1 MMEQKKISRK
11 QFLGM
16 SAAATGAALF
26 SGVGN
31 AAMAQVL
38 PEDEKIAGLKEY
50 ILTNVRLEDGF
61 EYNEKKEVQATKTGL
76 YNLHIADGKIKSIA
90 KERLNLKL
98 KTIDAKG
105 LLMLPALRDMH
116 IHIDKTYY
124 GGKWNAAPRKGYTV
138 KDMITLEQ
146 KLIPQLLPDSQRK
159 AEEAIKLMQ
168 SQGSYFARCQCNIDP
183 VSGLKSLEHLL
194 AALEKNKNSFAWEIV
209 AFPQHG
215 ILYSQSESLLREAAK
230 MGVDFIGGLDP
241 TSVDGHLEKS
251 LDAMCQIAIDNNK
264 GIDIHLHESPPSGK
278 AAIEYIIKKTEENK
292 QLQGKTYIS
301 HGFALA
307 RMEQK
312 ELEKVAEQMGALG
325 IGVVSTIPIGRTIMP
340 IPTLK
345 KYGVKLMTGTDSI
358 VDHWMPFG
366 TCDMLEKAKLCAQLY
381 GWTDEYS
388 LSRAL
393 HIATTDEILPLN
405 DSGDRVW
412 PAVGN
417 EANFILVKSS
427 CSAEAVARLPK
438 REGVFFK
445 GKLIAGEMKG

>member
-1 MMEQKKISRK
+1 MEDNKISRK
-11 QFLGM
+11 KFLGLG
-16 SAAATGAALF
+16 AAATGAALF
-26 SGVGN
+26 SGIG
-31 AAMAQVL
+31 ASAMAQGQS
-38 PEDEKIAGLKEY
+38 EEEKKTALKEY
-50 ILTNVRLEDGF
+50 ILINARLEEGF
-61 EYNEKKEVQATKTGL
+61 EYNEKNEVVATKTSL
-76 YNLHIADGKIKSIA
+76 YNLHIADGKIKSITTG
-90 KERLNLKL
+90 KLITKL
-98 KTIDAKG
+98 KTVDAKG
-105 LLMLPALRDMH
+105 LLMLPGLRDMH

-124 GGKWNAAPRKGYTV
+124 GGAWNAAPRKGYTV

-146 KLIPQLLPDSQRK
+146 KLIPQLLTDSQHK

-194 AALEKNKNSFAWEIV
+194 AALDKNKDSFGWEIV

-215 ILYSQSESLLREAAK
+215 ILYSQSEPLLREAAK

-241 TSVDGHLEKS
+241 TSVDGDMEKS
-251 LDAMCQIAIDNNK
+251 LDAMFQIAIDTNK
-264 GIDIHLHESPPSGK
+264 GIDIHLHEAPPSGK
-278 AAIEYIIKKTEENK
+278 SEIEYIIKRTEENK

-307 RMEQK
+307 KMDPK
-312 ELEKVAEQMGALG
+312 DLEKVAEQMGALG
-325 IGVVSTIPIGRTIMP
+325 IGVVSTIPIGKTIMP

-345 KYGVKLMTGTDSI
+345 KHGVKLMTGTDSI

-393 HIATTDEILPLN
+393 HIATTNEILPLN
-405 DSGDRVW
+405 DAGTRVW

-417 EANFILVKSS
+417 DANFILVKAS

-438 REGVFFK
+438 REGVFYN
-445 GKLIAGEMKG
+445 GKLIAGEMI

>member
-1 MMEQKKISRK
+1 MEDNRISRK
-11 QFLGM
+11 KFLGLG
-16 SAAATGAALF
+16 AAATGAAFF
-26 SGVGN
+26 SGIGANAIGN
-31 AAMAQVL
+31 L
-38 PEDEKIAGLKEY
+38 NPDDKEKSFLNEY
-50 ILTNVRLEDGF
+50 LLINVRLEEGF
-61 EYNEKKEVQATKTGL
+61 EYNEKNEVIATKTAL
-76 YNLHIADGKIKSIA
+76 YNLHIANGKIKSITSG
-90 KERLNLKL
+90 KSPLEL
-98 KTIDAKG
+98 KTVDAKG
-105 LLMLPALRDMH
+105 YLMLPGLRDMH

-124 GGKWNAAPRKGYTV
+124 GGTWNAAPRKGYTV

-183 VSGLKSLEHLL
+183 VSGLKSLEHLQ
-194 AALEKNKNSFAWEIV
+194 AALANNKDSFGSEIV

-215 ILYSQSESLLREAAK
+215 ILFSNSEPLLREAAS

-241 TSVDGHLEKS
+241 TNVDGNMEKS
-251 LDAMCQIAIDNNK
+251 LDTMFQIALDTNK
-264 GIDIHLHESPPSGK
+264 GVDIHLHESPPSGK
-278 AAIEYIIKKTEENK
+278 AAIDYMIKKVEENK

-307 RMEQK
+307 RMEPK
-312 ELEKVAEQMGALG
+312 DMEKIAEQMGNLG
-325 IGVVSTIPIGRTIMP
+325 IGVISTIPFGKTIMP

-358 VDHWMPFG
+358 VDHWQPFG
-366 TCDMLEKAKLCAQLY
+366 TCDMLEKAKVCAQLY

-393 HIATTDEILPLN
+393 HIATKDEVLPLN
-405 DSGDRVW
+405 DSGTRVW
-412 PAVGN
+412 PAAGN
-417 EANFILVKSS
+417 DADFILVKAS

-438 REGVFFK
+438 REGVFYK
-445 GKLIAGEMKG
+445 GKMIAGAL

>member
-1 MMEQKKISRK
+1 MDQNEISRK
-11 QFLGM
+11 KFLGL

-26 SGVGN
+26 SGIGSS
-31 AAMAQVL
+31 AMTHEVADDKNTV
-38 PEDEKIAGLKEY
+38 ALKEY
-50 ILTNVRLEDGF
+50 ILTNVRLEEGF
-61 EYNEKKEVQATKTGL
+61 EYNEKKEVVSTKTDL
-76 YNLHIADGKIKSIA
+76 YNLHIADGKIKNIV
-90 KERLNLKL
+90 KGKLDLKV
-98 KTIDAKG
+98 KVIDAKG
-105 LLMLPALRDMH
+105 LLMLPGLRDMH

-138 KDMITLEQ
+138 KDMIVLEE
-146 KLIPQLLPDSQRK
+146 KILPGLLTDSQRK
-159 AEEAIKLMQ
+159 AEEAIELMK
-168 SQGSYFARCQCNIDP
+168 SQGTYFARCQTNIDP

-194 AALEKNKNSFAWEIV
+194 AALDKNKDSFAWEIV

-241 TSVDGHLEKS
+241 TTVDGNLEKS
-251 LDAMCQIAIDNNK
+251 LDAMFQIAIDNNK
-264 GIDIHLHESPPSGK
+264 GIDIHLHEGLPTGK

-312 ELEKVAEQMGALG
+312 EVEKTAEQMSALG
-325 IGVVSTIPIGRTIMP
+325 IGVVSTVPFGRTIMP

-358 VDHWMPFG
+358 VDHWGPFG
-366 TCDMLEKAKLCAQLY
+366 NCDMLEKAKLCAQLY
-381 GWTDEYS
+381 GWTDEFN

-393 HIATTDEILPLN
+393 HIATTNEILPLN
-405 DSGDRVW
+405 DAGTRVW
-412 PAVGN
+412 PAVGD
-417 EANFILVKSS
+417 EANFILVKAS
-427 CSAEAVARLPK
+427 CSAEAVARTPR
-438 REGVFFK
+438 REAVFFK
-445 GKLIAGEMKG
+445 GKRIAGEMKV

>member
-26 SGVGN
+26 SGVGS
-31 AAMAQVL
+31 AAMAKV
-38 PEDEKIAGLKEY
+38 ESENNNIADSKEY

-61 EYNEKKEVQATKTGL
+61 EYNEKKEVQATRTAL
-76 YNLHIADGKIKSIA
+76 YNLHIADGKIKSIT

-98 KTIDAKG
+98 KTVDAKG

-124 GGKWNAAPRKGYTV
+124 GGNWNAAPRKGYTV

-278 AAIEYIIKKTEENK
+278 AAIEYIIKRTEENK

-381 GWTDEYS
+381 GWTDEYN

-405 DSGDRVW
+405 DSGVRVW

>member
-1 MMEQKKISRK
+1 MEENIISRK
-11 QFLGM
+11 KFLGLG
-16 SAAATGAALF
+16 AAATGAALF
-26 SGVGN
+26 SGIG
-31 AAMAQVL
+31 ATAMTQTEA
-38 PEDEKIAGLKEY
+38 EDKKNKDLKEY
-50 ILTNVRLEDGF
+50 ILVNVRLEEGF
-61 EYNEKKEVQATKTGL
+61 EYNDKNEVVATKTGL
-76 YNLHIADGKIKSIA
+76 YNLHIGDGKIKNITTG
-90 KERLNLKL
+90 KPVTKL
-98 KTIDAKG
+98 KTVDAKG
-105 LLMLPALRDMH
+105 LLMLPGLRDMH

-124 GGKWNAAPRKGYTV
+124 GGNWNAAPRKGYTV

-146 KLIPQLLPDSQRK
+146 KIIPQLLTDSQHK

-194 AALEKNKNSFAWEIV
+194 AALDNNKDSFGWEIV

-215 ILYSQSESLLREAAK
+215 ILYSQSEPLLREAAA

-241 TSVDGHLEKS
+241 TSVDGNMEKS
-251 LDAMCQIAIDNNK
+251 LDTMFQIAIDTNK
-264 GIDIHLHESPPSGK
+264 GIDIHLHEGLPSGQ
-278 AAIEYIIKKTEENK
+278 AAIEYIIKRTEENK
-292 QLQGKTYIS
+292 QLQRKTYIS

-307 RMEQK
+307 KMEPK
-312 ELEKVAEQMGALG
+312 DLEKVAEQMGALG

-393 HIATTDEILPLN
+393 HIATTNEILPLN
-405 DSGDRVW
+405 DAGARVW

-417 EANFILVKSS
+417 DANFILVKAS

-438 REGVFFK
+438 REGVFFN
-445 GKLIAGEMKG
+445 GKMIAGEVF

>member
-1 MMEQKKISRK
+1 MEDHKISRK
-11 QFLGM
+11 KFLGLG
-16 SAAATGAALF
+16 AAATGAALF
-26 SGVGN
+26 SGIGGN
-31 AAMAQVL
+31 AIAQVL
-38 PEDEKIAGLKEY
+38 PEDKKGNSLKEY
-50 ILTNVRLEDGF
+50 ILSNVRLEDGF
-61 EYNEKKEVQATKTGL
+61 EYNEKNEVVATKTAL
-76 YNLHIADGKIKSIA
+76 YNLHIANGKIKSITTG
-90 KERLNLKL
+90 KSTLKL
-98 KTIDAKG
+98 KTVDAKG
-105 LLMLPALRDMH
+105 LLMLPGLRDMH

-124 GGKWNAAPRKGYTV
+124 GGTWNAAPRKGYTV

-146 KLIPQLLPDSQRK
+146 KLIPQLLPDSQHK

-183 VSGLKSLEHLL
+183 VSGLKSLEHLQ
-194 AALEKNKNSFAWEIV
+194 AALEKNKDSFGWEIV

-215 ILYSQSESLLREAAK
+215 ILYSKSEPLLREAAS
-230 MGVDFIGGLDP
+230 MGIDFIGGLDP
-241 TSVDGHLEKS
+241 TSVDGNMEKS
-251 LDAMCQIAIDNNK
+251 LDTMIQIALDTNK
-264 GIDIHLHESPPSGK
+264 GIDIHLHEGVPSGK
-278 AAIEYIIKKTEENK
+278 DAIEYIIKKTEENK

-307 RMEQK
+307 RMDPK
-312 ELEKVAEQMGALG
+312 DLEGIAEKMGNLG

-358 VDHWMPFG
+358 VDHWQPFG

-393 HIATTDEILPLN
+393 HIATKDEILPLN
-405 DSGDRVW
+405 DAGTRVW
-412 PAVGN
+412 PAVDS
-417 EANFILVKSS
+417 EANFILVKAT

-438 REGVFFK
+438 REGVFYK
-445 GKLIAGEMKG
+445 GKVIAGEIGL

>member
-1 MMEQKKISRK
+1 MEDNRISRK
-11 QFLGM
+11 KFLGLG
-16 SAAATGAALF
+16 AAATGAAFF
-26 SGVGN
+26 SGIGANAIGN
-31 AAMAQVL
+31 L
-38 PEDEKIAGLKEY
+38 NPDDKEKSFLNEY
-50 ILTNVRLEDGF
+50 LLINVRLEEGF
-61 EYNEKKEVQATKTGL
+61 EYNEKNEVIATKTAL
-76 YNLHIADGKIKSIA
+76 YNLHIANGKIKSITSG
-90 KERLNLKL
+90 KSPLEL
-98 KTIDAKG
+98 KTVDAKG
-105 LLMLPALRDMH
+105 YLMLPGLRDMH

-124 GGKWNAAPRKGYTV
+124 GGTWNAAPRKGYTV

-183 VSGLKSLEHLL
+183 VSGLKSLEHLQ
-194 AALEKNKNSFAWEIV
+194 AALANNKDSFGWEIV

-215 ILYSQSESLLREAAK
+215 ILFSNSEPLLREAAS

-241 TSVDGHLEKS
+241 TNVDGNMEKS
-251 LDAMCQIAIDNNK
+251 LDTMFQIALDTNK
-264 GIDIHLHESPPSGK
+264 GVDIHLHESPPSGK
-278 AAIEYIIKKTEENK
+278 AAIDYMIKKVEENK

-307 RMEQK
+307 RMEPK
-312 ELEKVAEQMGALG
+312 DMEKIAEQMGNLG
-325 IGVVSTIPIGRTIMP
+325 IGVISTIPFGKTIMP

-358 VDHWMPFG
+358 VDHWQPFG
-366 TCDMLEKAKLCAQLY
+366 TCDMLEKAKVCAQLY

-393 HIATTDEILPLN
+393 HIATKDEVLPLN
-405 DSGDRVW
+405 DSGTRVW
-412 PAVGN
+412 PAAGN
-417 EANFILVKSS
+417 DADFILVKAS

-438 REGVFFK
+438 REGVFYK
-445 GKLIAGEMKG
+445 GKMIAGAL

>member
-1 MMEQKKISRK
+1 MEDHKISRK
-11 QFLGM
+11 KFLGLG
-16 SAAATGAALF
+16 AAATGAALF
-26 SGVGN
+26 SGIGGN
-31 AAMAQVL
+31 AVAQVL
-38 PEDEKIAGLKEY
+38 PEDNKGNSLKEY
-50 ILTNVRLEDGF
+50 ILSNVRLEDGF
-61 EYNEKKEVQATKTGL
+61 EYNEKNEVVATKTAL
-76 YNLHIADGKIKSIA
+76 YNLHIANGKIKSITTG
-90 KERLNLKL
+90 KSTLKL
-98 KTIDAKG
+98 KTVDAKG
-105 LLMLPALRDMH
+105 LLMLPGLRDMH

-124 GGKWNAAPRKGYTV
+124 GGTWNAAPRKGYTV

-146 KLIPQLLPDSQRK
+146 KIIPQLLTDSQHK

-183 VSGLKSLEHLL
+183 VSGLKSLEHLQ
-194 AALEKNKNSFAWEIV
+194 AALEKNKDSFGWEIV

-215 ILYSQSESLLREAAK
+215 ILYSKSEPLLREAAS
-230 MGVDFIGGLDP
+230 MGIDFIGGLDP
-241 TSVDGHLEKS
+241 TSVDGNMEKS
-251 LDAMCQIAIDNNK
+251 LDTMIQIALDTNK
-264 GIDIHLHESPPSGK
+264 GIDIHLHEGVPSGK
-278 AAIEYIIKKTEENK
+278 DAIEYIIKKTEENK

-307 RMEQK
+307 RMDPK
-312 ELEKVAEQMGALG
+312 DLEGIAEKMGNLG

-358 VDHWMPFG
+358 VDHWQPFG

-393 HIATTDEILPLN
+393 HIATKDEILPLN
-405 DSGDRVW
+405 DSGTRVW
-412 PAVGN
+412 PAVDS
-417 EANFILVKSS
+417 EANFILVKAT

-438 REGVFFK
+438 REGVFYK
-445 GKLIAGEMKG
+445 GKVIAGEIGL

>member
-1 MMEQKKISRK
+1 MEENLISRK
-11 QFLGM
+11 KFLGLG
-16 SAAATGAALF
+16 AAATGAALF
-26 SGVGN
+26 SGIGAK
-31 AAMAQVL
+31 AAAQVL
-38 PEDEKIAGLKEY
+38 PDTAEDKTSGDY

-61 EYNEKKEVQATKTGL
+61 EYNEKNEVAATKTNL
-76 YNLHIADGKIKSIA
+76 YNLHISNGKIKNIISGKSDLKIKSI
-90 KERLNLKL
+90 
-98 KTIDAKG
+98 DGKG
-105 LLMLPALRDMH
+105 LLMLPGLRDMH

-124 GGKWNAAPRKGYTV
+124 GGTWNAAPRKGFTV

-159 AEEAIKLMQ
+159 AEEAVKLMQ
-168 SQGSYFARCQCNIDP
+168 SKGSYFARCQCNIDP

-194 AALEKNKNSFAWEIV
+194 LALENNKDSFGWEIV

-215 ILYSQSESLLREAAK
+215 ILYSQSEPLLREAAK
-230 MGVDFIGGLDP
+230 MGIDFIGGLDP
-241 TSVDGHLEKS
+241 TNVDGNMEKS
-251 LDAMCQIAIDNNK
+251 LDTMFQIALDNKK

-278 AAIEYIIKKTEENK
+278 AAIEYMIKIIEENK
-292 QLQGKTYIS
+292 ELQGKSYIS

-307 RMEQK
+307 RMDPK
-312 ELEKVAEQMGALG
+312 EMEKIAEQMGHLG
-325 IGVVSTIPIGRTIMP
+325 IGVISTIPFGKTIMP

-358 VDHWMPFG
+358 VDHWQPFG

-381 GWTDEYS
+381 GWTDEFS

-393 HIATTDEILPLN
+393 HIATKDEILPLN
-405 DSGDRVW
+405 DSGKRVW
-412 PAVGN
+412 PAVGDD
-417 EANFILVKSS
+417 ADFILVKAS

-445 GKLIAGEMKG
+445 GKRIAGELSS

>member
-1 MMEQKKISRK
+1 MEDNRISRK
-11 QFLGM
+11 KFLGLG
-16 SAAATGAALF
+16 AAATGAAFF
-26 SGVGN
+26 SGIGANAIGN
-31 AAMAQVL
+31 L
-38 PEDEKIAGLKEY
+38 NPDDKEKSFLNEY
-50 ILTNVRLEDGF
+50 LLINVRLEEGF
-61 EYNEKKEVQATKTGL
+61 EYNEKNEVIATKTAL
-76 YNLHIADGKIKSIA
+76 YNLHIANGKIKSITSG
-90 KERLNLKL
+90 KSPLEL
-98 KTIDAKG
+98 KTVDAKG
-105 LLMLPALRDMH
+105 YLMLPGLRDMH

-124 GGKWNAAPRKGYTV
+124 GGTWNAAPRKGYTV

-183 VSGLKSLEHLL
+183 VSGLKSLEHLQ
-194 AALEKNKNSFAWEIV
+194 AALANNKDSFGWEIV

-215 ILYSQSESLLREAAK
+215 ILFSNSEPLLREAAS

-241 TSVDGHLEKS
+241 TNVDGNMEKS
-251 LDAMCQIAIDNNK
+251 LDTMFQIALDTNK
-264 GIDIHLHESPPSGK
+264 GVDIHLHESPPSGK
-278 AAIEYIIKKTEENK
+278 SAIDYMIKKVEENK

-307 RMEQK
+307 RMEPK
-312 ELEKVAEQMGALG
+312 DMEKIAEQMGNLG
-325 IGVVSTIPIGRTIMP
+325 IGVISTIPFGKTIMP

-358 VDHWMPFG
+358 VDHWQPFG
-366 TCDMLEKAKLCAQLY
+366 TCDMLEKAKVCAQLY

-393 HIATTDEILPLN
+393 HIATKDEVLPLN
-405 DSGDRVW
+405 DSGTRVW
-412 PAVGN
+412 PAAGN
-417 EANFILVKSS
+417 DADFILVKAS

-438 REGVFFK
+438 REGVFYK
-445 GKLIAGEMKG
+445 GKMIAGAL

>member
-1 MMEQKKISRK
+1 MEDHTISRK
-11 QFLGM
+11 KFLGL

-26 SGVGN
+26 SGIGGSAV
-31 AAMAQVL
+31 AQVV
-38 PEDEKIAGLKEY
+38 PEENKTTLKDY
-50 ILTNVRLEDGF
+50 LLTNVRLEDGF
-61 EYNEKKEVQATKTGL
+61 EYNEKNEVVATKTAL
-76 YNLHIADGKIKSIA
+76 YHVHIANGKIKSITSEKPA
-90 KERLNLKL
+90 LKL

-105 LLMLPALRDMH
+105 LLMLPGLRDMH

-124 GGKWNAAPRKGYTV
+124 GGTWNAAPRKGYTV

-146 KLIPQLLPDSQRK
+146 KIIPQLLTDSQRK
-159 AEEAIKLMQ
+159 AEEAIQLMQ
-168 SQGSYFARCQCNIDP
+168 SQGSFFARCQCNIDP

-194 AALEKNKNSFAWEIV
+194 AALEKNRDSFGWEIV

-215 ILYSQSESLLREAAK
+215 ILYSKSEPLLREAAK
-230 MGVDFIGGLDP
+230 MGIDFIGGLDP
-241 TSVDGHLEKS
+241 TNVDGNMEKS
-251 LDAMCQIAIDNNK
+251 LDAMFQIALDTNK

-278 AAIEYIIKKTEENK
+278 SAIEYIIKRTEENK
-292 QLQGKTYIS
+292 ELQGKTYIS

-307 RMEQK
+307 RMEPK
-312 ELEKVAEQMGALG
+312 DLEKIAEQMGNLG
-325 IGVVSTIPIGRTIMP
+325 IGVVTTVPIGKTIMP

-358 VDHWMPFG
+358 VDHWQPFG

-393 HIATTDEILPLN
+393 HIATTNEILPLN
-405 DSGDRVW
+405 DSGKRIW
-412 PAVGN
+412 PAPED
-417 EANFILVKSS
+417 EANFILVKAS

-445 GKLIAGEMKG
+445 GKMIYKDSEILS

>member
-1 MMEQKKISRK
+1 MEENKISRK
-11 QFLGM
+11 KFLGLG
-16 SAAATGAALF
+16 AAATGAALF
-26 SGVGN
+26 SGIG
-31 AAMAQVL
+31 ATAMAQEQA
-38 PEDEKIAGLKEY
+38 EDGKKSVLKEY
-50 ILTNVRLEDGF
+50 ILSNVRLEEGF
-61 EYNEKKEVQATKTGL
+61 EYNEKNEVVATKTAL
-76 YNLHIADGKIKSIA
+76 YNLHIADGKIKSIT
-90 KERLNLKL
+90 KEKPVTKL
-98 KTIDAKG
+98 KTVDAKG
-105 LLMLPALRDMH
+105 FLMLPGLRDMH

-124 GGKWNAAPRKGYTV
+124 GGNWNAAPRKGYTV

-146 KLIPQLLPDSQRK
+146 KIIPQLLTDSQYK

-194 AALEKNKNSFAWEIV
+194 AALDKNKDSFGWEIV

-215 ILYSQSESLLREAAK
+215 ILYSQSEPLLREAAK

-241 TSVDGHLEKS
+241 TSVDGNMEKS
-251 LDAMCQIAIDNNK
+251 LDAMFQIAIDTNK
-264 GIDIHLHESPPSGK
+264 GIDIHLHEGLPSGK
-278 AAIEYIIKKTEENK
+278 DAIEYIIKRTEENK

-307 RMEQK
+307 KMEPK
-312 ELEKVAEQMGALG
+312 DLEKVAEQMGALG
-325 IGVVSTIPIGRTIMP
+325 IGVVSTIPIGKTIMP

-393 HIATTDEILPLN
+393 HIATTNEILPLN
-405 DSGDRVW
+405 DAGTKVW
-412 PAVGN
+412 PAIGN
-417 EANFILVKSS
+417 DANFILVKAS
-427 CSAEAVARLPK
+427 CSAEAAARLPK

-445 GKLIAGEMKG
+445 GKMIAGEMV

>member
-1 MMEQKKISRK
+1 MEENTISRK
-11 QFLGM
+11 KFLGLG
-16 SAAATGAALF
+16 AAATGAALF
-26 SGVGN
+26 SGIGVT
-31 AAMAQVL
+31 AMTQEQA
-38 PEDEKIAGLKEY
+38 EDGKKSALKEY
-50 ILTNVRLEDGF
+50 ILSNVRLEEGF
-61 EYNEKKEVQATKTGL
+61 EYNEKNEVVATKTAL
-76 YNLHIADGKIKSIA
+76 YNLHIADGKIKSIT
-90 KERLNLKL
+90 KNKPVTKL
-98 KTIDAKG
+98 KTVDGKG
-105 LLMLPALRDMH
+105 FLMLPGLRDMH

-124 GGKWNAAPRKGYTV
+124 GGNWNAAPRKGYTV

-146 KLIPQLLPDSQRK
+146 KIIPQLLTDSQYK

-168 SQGSYFARCQCNIDP
+168 SQGSYFSRCQCNIDP

-194 AALEKNKNSFAWEIV
+194 AALDKNKDSFGWEIV

-215 ILYSQSESLLREAAK
+215 ILYSQSESLLREAAA
-230 MGVDFIGGLDP
+230 MGIDFIGGLDP
-241 TSVDGHLEKS
+241 TNVDGNMEKS
-251 LDAMCQIAIDNNK
+251 LDTMVQIAIDTNK
-264 GIDIHLHESPPSGK
+264 GIDIHLHEGLPSGK
-278 AAIEYIIKKTEENK
+278 AAIEHIIKRTEENK

-307 RMEQK
+307 KMEPK
-312 ELEKVAEQMGALG
+312 DLEKVAEQMGVLG
-325 IGVVSTIPIGRTIMP
+325 IGVVSTIPIGKTIMP

-393 HIATTDEILPLN
+393 HIATTNEVLPLN
-405 DSGDRVW
+405 DAGNRVW
-412 PAVGN
+412 PAIGN
-417 EANFILVKSS
+417 DANFILVKAS

-438 REGVFFK
+438 REGVFFN
-445 GKLIAGEMKG
+445 GKMIAGEMV

>member
-1 MMEQKKISRK
+1 MEDHKISRK
-11 QFLGM
+11 KFLGLG
-16 SAAATGAALF
+16 AAATGAALF
-26 SGVGN
+26 SGIGGN
-31 AAMAQVL
+31 AVAQVL
-38 PEDEKIAGLKEY
+38 PEDNKGNSLKEY
-50 ILTNVRLEDGF
+50 ILSNVRLEDGF
-61 EYNEKKEVQATKTGL
+61 EYNEKNEVVATKTAL
-76 YNLHIADGKIKSIA
+76 YNLHIANGKIKSITTG
-90 KERLNLKL
+90 KSTLKL
-98 KTIDAKG
+98 KTVDAKG
-105 LLMLPALRDMH
+105 LLMLPGLRDMH

-124 GGKWNAAPRKGYTV
+124 GGTWNAAPRKGYTV

-146 KLIPQLLPDSQRK
+146 KIIPQLLTDSQHK

-183 VSGLKSLEHLL
+183 VSGLKSLEHLQ
-194 AALEKNKNSFAWEIV
+194 AALENNKDSFGWEIV

-215 ILYSQSESLLREAAK
+215 ILYSKSEPLLREAAS
-230 MGVDFIGGLDP
+230 MGIDFIGGLDP
-241 TSVDGHLEKS
+241 TSVDGNMEKS
-251 LDAMCQIAIDNNK
+251 LDTMIQIALDTNK
-264 GIDIHLHESPPSGK
+264 GIDIHLHEGVPSGK

-307 RMEQK
+307 RMDPK
-312 ELEKVAEQMGALG
+312 DLEEIAEKMGNLG

-358 VDHWMPFG
+358 VDHWQPFG

-381 GWTDEYS
+381 GWTDEFS

-393 HIATTDEILPLN
+393 HIATKDEILPLN
-405 DSGDRVW
+405 DAGTRVW
-412 PAVGN
+412 PAIDS
-417 EANFILVKSS
+417 EANFILVKAT

-438 REGVFFK
+438 REGVFYK
-445 GKLIAGEMKG
+445 GKMIAGAI

>member
-1 MMEQKKISRK
+1 MDQNAISRK
-11 QFLGM
+11 KFLGM

-26 SGVGN
+26 SGVGSS
-31 AAMAQVL
+31 AMTQL
-38 PEDEKIAGLKEY
+38 KPEDKNTVDMKDY
-50 ILTNVRLEDGF
+50 ILTNVRLEEGF
-61 EYNEKKEVQATKTGL
+61 EYNEKKKVVSTKTDL
-76 YNLHIADGKIKSIA
+76 YNLLIADGKIKKIA
-90 KERLNLKL
+90 KGKLDLKL

-105 LLMLPALRDMH
+105 FLMLPGLRDMH

-138 KDMITLEQ
+138 KDMIALEE
-146 KLIPQLLPDSQRK
+146 KIIPQLLTDSQRK
-159 AEEAIKLMQ
+159 AEEAIELMK
-168 SQGSYFARCQCNIDP
+168 SQGTYFARCQTNIDP

-194 AALEKNKNSFAWEIV
+194 AALDKNKDSFAWEIV

-241 TSVDGHLEKS
+241 TTVDGDLEKS
-251 LDAMCQIAIDNNK
+251 LDVMFQIAIDNNK
-264 GIDIHLHESPPSGK
+264 GIDIYLHEGLPTGK
-278 AAIEYIIKKTEENK
+278 AAIDYIIKKTEENK

-307 RMEQK
+307 RIEQK
-312 ELEKVAEQMGALG
+312 ELEKTAEQMGELG
-325 IGVVSTIPIGRTIMP
+325 IGVVSTVPIGRTIMP

-358 VDHWMPFG
+358 VDHWQPFG
-366 TCDMLEKAKLCAQLY
+366 NCDMLEKAKLCAQLY
-381 GWTDEYS
+381 GWTDEFS

-393 HIATTDEILPLN
+393 HIATTNEILPLN
-405 DSGDRVW
+405 DAGIRTW
-412 PAVGN
+412 PLVDN
-417 EANFILVKSS
+417 EANFVLVKAS

-445 GKLIAGEMKG
+445 GKLIAGEMKD

>member
-1 MMEQKKISRK
+1 MEENLISRK
-11 QFLGM
+11 KFLGLG
-16 SAAATGAALF
+16 AAATGAALF
-26 SGVGN
+26 SGIGAN
-31 AAMAQVL
+31 AASQVL
-38 PEDEKIAGLKEY
+38 PVMEENKTSGEY
-50 ILTNVRLEDGF
+50 ILSNVRLEDGF
-61 EYNEKKEVQATKTGL
+61 EYNEKNEVVATKTNL
-76 YNLHIADGKIKSIA
+76 YNLHIANGKIKNIISG
-90 KERLNLKL
+90 KSDLKL

-105 LLMLPALRDMH
+105 LLMLPGLRDMH
-116 IHIDKTYY
+116 IHIDKTFY
-124 GGKWNAAPRKGYTV
+124 GGNWNAAPRKGYTV

-168 SQGSYFARCQCNIDP
+168 SQGSYFARCQTNIDP

-194 AALEKNKNSFAWEIV
+194 AALENNKDSFGWEIV

-215 ILYSQSESLLREAAK
+215 ILYSQSEPLLREAAK

-241 TSVDGHLEKS
+241 TNVDGNMEKS
-251 LDAMCQIAIDNNK
+251 LDTMFQIALDNKK

-278 AAIEYIIKKTEENK
+278 AAIEYIIKRTEENK
-292 QLQGKTYIS
+292 ELQGKTYIS

-307 RMEQK
+307 RMEPK
-312 ELEKVAEQMGALG
+312 DMEKIAEQMGNLG
-325 IGVVSTIPIGRTIMP
+325 IGVISTIPIGRTIMP

-358 VDHWMPFG
+358 VDHWQPFG

-381 GWTDEYS
+381 GWTDEFG

-393 HIATTDEILPLN
+393 HIATKDEILPLN
-405 DSGDRVW
+405 DAGTRTW
-412 PAVGN
+412 PLPGN
-417 EANFILVKSS
+417 DADFILVKAS

-445 GKLIAGEMKG
+445 GKMISGSLKV

>member
-1 MMEQKKISRK
+1 MDQNAISRK
-11 QFLGM
+11 KFLGM

-26 SGVGN
+26 SSVGSS
-31 AAMAQVL
+31 AMTNVM
-38 PEDEKIAGLKEY
+38 PEDKKIADFKEY
-50 ILTNVRLEDGF
+50 ILTNVRLEEGF
-61 EYNEKKEVQATKTGL
+61 EYNEKNEVIATKTDL
-76 YNLHIADGKIKSIA
+76 YNLHIADGKIKKIA
-90 KERLNLKL
+90 KGKLDLKL
-98 KTIDAKG
+98 KTINAKG
-105 LLMLPALRDMH
+105 FLMLPGLRDMH

-124 GGKWNAAPRKGYTV
+124 AGKWNAAPRKGYTV
-138 KDMITLEQ
+138 KDMIKLEE
-146 KLIPQLLPDSQRK
+146 KIIPQLLTDSQHK

-168 SQGSYFARCQCNIDP
+168 SQGTYFARCQTNIDP

-194 AALEKNKNSFAWEIV
+194 AALDKNKDSFAWEIV

-215 ILYSQSESLLREAAK
+215 ILYSKSEPLLREAAK

-241 TSVDGHLEKS
+241 TTVDGNLEQS
-251 LDAMCQIAIDNNK
+251 LDSMFQIAIDNNK
-264 GIDIHLHESPPSGK
+264 GIDIHLHEGLPTGK

-312 ELEKVAEQMGALG
+312 DLEKISEQMGILG
-325 IGVVSTIPIGRTIMP
+325 IGVVSTVPIGRTIMP

-358 VDHWMPFG
+358 VDHWQPFG
-366 TCDMLEKAKLCAQLY
+366 NCDMLEKAKLCAQLY
-381 GWTDEYS
+381 GWTDEFS

-393 HIATTDEILPLN
+393 HIATTNEILPL
-405 DSGDRVW
+405 DDTGIRTW
-412 PAVGN
+412 PLVDN
-417 EANFILVKSS
+417 EANFILVNAS

-445 GKLIAGEMKG
+445 GKLIAGEMKA

>member
-1 MMEQKKISRK
+1 MEDHKISRK
-11 QFLGM
+11 KFLGLG
-16 SAAATGAALF
+16 AAATGAALF
-26 SGVGN
+26 SGIGGN
-31 AAMAQVL
+31 AVAQVL
-38 PEDEKIAGLKEY
+38 PEDKKGESPKEY
-50 ILTNVRLEDGF
+50 ILINVRLEDGF
-61 EYNEKKEVQATKTGL
+61 EYNEKNEVVATKTAL
-76 YNLHIADGKIKSIA
+76 YNLHIANGKIKSITA
-90 KERLNLKL
+90 GKSTLKL
-98 KTIDAKG
+98 KTIDVKG
-105 LLMLPALRDMH
+105 LLMLPGLRDMH

-124 GGKWNAAPRKGYTV
+124 GGTWNAAPRKGYTV

-146 KLIPQLLPDSQRK
+146 KIIPQLLQDSQHK

-183 VSGLKSLEHLL
+183 VSGLKSLEHLQ
-194 AALEKNKNSFAWEIV
+194 AALEKNKDSFGWEIV

-215 ILYSQSESLLREAAK
+215 ILYSKSEPLLREAAS
-230 MGVDFIGGLDP
+230 MGIDFIGGLDP
-241 TSVDGHLEKS
+241 TSVDGNMEKS
-251 LDAMCQIAIDNNK
+251 LDTMIQIALDTNK
-264 GIDIHLHESPPSGK
+264 GIDIHLHEGVPSGK
-278 AAIEYIIKKTEENK
+278 DAIEYIIKKTEENK

-307 RMEQK
+307 RMDPK
-312 ELEKVAEQMGALG
+312 DLEGIAEKMGNLG

-358 VDHWMPFG
+358 VDHWQPFG

-393 HIATTDEILPLN
+393 HIATKDEILPLN
-405 DSGDRVW
+405 DAGTRVW
-412 PAVGN
+412 PAVDS
-417 EANFILVKSS
+417 EANFILVKAT

-438 REGVFFK
+438 REGVFYK
-445 GKLIAGEMKG
+445 GKVIAGEIGL

>member
-1 MMEQKKISRK
+1 MEQNHISRK
-11 QFLGM
+11 RFLGL

-26 SGVGN
+26 SGIGTSAMTPQEAEDIN
-31 AAMAQVL
+31 TAA
-38 PEDEKIAGLKEY
+38 LKEY
-50 ILTNVRLEDGF
+50 ILTNVRLEEGF
-61 EYNEKKEVQATKTGL
+61 EYNEKKEVIATNTAL
-76 YNLHIADGKIKSIA
+76 YNLHISDGKIKKIV
-90 KERLNLKL
+90 KGKLDLKL

-105 LLMLPALRDMH
+105 FLMLPGLRDMH
-116 IHIDKTYY
+116 IHIDKTFY

-138 KDMITLEQ
+138 KDMIVLEE
-146 KLIPQLLPDSQRK
+146 KIIPQLLTDSQHK
-159 AEEAIKLMQ
+159 AEEAIELMK
-168 SQGSYFARCQCNIDP
+168 SQGTYFARCQTNIDP

-194 AALEKNKNSFAWEIV
+194 AALDKNKDSFAWEIV

-241 TSVDGHLEKS
+241 TTVDGNLEKS
-251 LDAMCQIAIDNNK
+251 LDAMFQIAIDNNK
-264 GIDIHLHESPPSGK
+264 GIDIHLHEGLPTGK

-292 QLQGKTYIS
+292 QLQGKTDIS

-307 RMEQK
+307 RMEAN
-312 ELEKVAEQMGALG
+312 ELEKIAEQMGALG
-325 IGVVSTIPIGRTIMP
+325 IGVVSTVPIGRTIMP

-345 KYGVKLMTGTDSI
+345 KHGVKLMTGTDSI
-358 VDHWMPFG
+358 VDHWQPFG
-366 TCDMLEKAKLCAQLY
+366 NCDMLEKAKLCAQLY

-393 HIATTDEILPLN
+393 HIATTNEILPLN
-405 DSGDRVW
+405 DAGARVW
-412 PAVGN
+412 PAVDA
-417 EANFILVKSS
+417 EANFILVKAS

-445 GKLIAGEMKG
+445 GKLIAGEMKA